1 MKTCNY
7 PHCKETELN
16 EWGMCEGH
24 RPSYSQHRDIRA
36 IETGFSMKYLH
47 DGFKRLAKNARDRKY
62 VIKNTTKLVD
72 DQLTMDIKDVL
83 L

>member
-16 EWGMCEGH
+16 EWGMCEEP
-24 RPSYSQHRDIRA
+24 RPSYSQYRDVRA
-36 IETGFSMKYLH
+36 IETGFSINYIR

-62 VIKNTTKLVD
+62 VVKKKVKPVE
-72 DQLTMDIKDVL
+72 DQLTRNIKDVL